1 VQPCLQSE
9 ASDFAPP
16 LSPQQMQELQSS
28 QQAITAV
35 SQQAGASET
44 QPQLAAQPVMLQQLP
59 LLQQH
64 MSTQTECTGEQQT
77 QPCVGQADLRTAVD
91 VLLEAL
97 TRIYGKPMID
107 QDLHDDDLIVVH
119 PRSGKC
125 ALWRGR
131 ILQTGYS
138 TWHQMHPIESES
150 SNNSDTV
157 MVDVAEDSLDNR
169 YL

>member
-1 VQPCLQSE
+1 
-9 ASDFAPP
+9 
-16 LSPQQMQELQSS
+16 MQELQSS

-59 LLQQH
+59 LLQQESLQLQQH

-77 QPCVGQADLRTAVD
+77 DLRTAVD
-91 VLLEAL
+91 VLLEAW
-97 TRIYGKPMID
+97 TRIYGKPMVD

-119 PRSGKC
+119 PRSGEC
-125 ALWRGR
+125 APWRGR
-131 ILQTGYS
+131 ILQTGHS
-138 TWHQMHPIESES
+138 SWHRMHPIESES

-157 MVDVAEDSLDNR
+157 LVDVAEDSLNNR
-169 YL
+169 HL